1 MKKKLVL
8 ILFLSL
14 LLMPLGVYG
23 LEVELTNED
32 KFEVNFLDGDSLAIT
47 SYDDN
52 NKADGHLIINNDI
65 VTKYGLN
72 NKIIWQKEID
82 VSDIDGKYITPDND
96 YGLTVKG
103 SADMYIY
110 KVDANGNI
118 LWKAQWG
125 GNKEDGLEPITIT
138 YDEKGNENGYLF
150 IGFTTSTDLTGIE
163 PGYVM
168 VKFDMNGKLVWQRN
182 FDESLS
188 RDATIFSLNSTFY
201 GYQYNGSAI
210 LLQSVENIDSD
221 ANTICSYTM
230 PNNYNFAQ
238 IVTSK
243 NKNGEVDGAIVV
255 GNINNVKKR
264 TMSLMSLK
272 KVQDQKMSKN
282 NFFPFDE
289 GPAFIIKIDLKCNKV
304 WEQQYGTDNGNAYYS
319 ALPSKQVDGT
329 YDGYIAVGTSNS
341 SDLIDSSEIDQIA
354 IINKYDL
361 NGNLVWTKKYL
372 TNNSTIYFNI
382 NENYDLNGNFNGFAV
397 VGSSEVCPVE
407 NTSSGDENMKYSVKK
422 LGYNPCTNYAVVN
435 KYIYK
440 DYNVKKEETD
450 KGTVEVNTSN
460 AYPGDIIKVKV
471 TPKTGYMVSKI
482 IVKDSLGR
490 EIEVNGDSFIM
501 PEGDVTVSVIYARV
515 TNPVTSAV
523 LDIIIFISII
533 VGLSTILINSKKTNL
548 NQ

>member
-14 LLMPLGVYG
+14 LLMPFRTLAQ
-23 LEVELTNED
+23 EVELTNED
-32 KFEVNFLDGDSLAIT
+32 KFEVNILDDNTFAIT

-188 RDATIFSLNSTFY
+188 RDATIFSLNNTFY

-238 IVTSK
+238 IVPSK

-304 WEQQYGTDNGNAYYS
+304 WEQQYGTDNKNAYYS

-372 TNNSTIYFNI
+372 TDYATIYLNI
-382 NENYDLNGNFNGFAV
+382 NENYDLNGNFNGYFVMGASAKNCT
-397 VGSSEVCPVE
+397 GKKEISLKQNNQPSSRQIYII
-407 NTSSGDENMKYSVKK
+407 T
-422 LGYNPCTNYAVVN
+422 N
-435 KYIYK
+435 KYTYK
-440 DYNVKKEETD
+440 DYNIKKEETD
-450 KGTVEVNTSN
+450 KGTVEVNTEN
-460 AYPGDIIKVKV
+460 AYPGDLIKVKA

>member
-32 KFEVNFLDGDSLAIT
+32 KFEVNYLDDNTFAIT

-52 NKADGHLIINNDI
+52 NKADGHLIINDGI

-188 RDATIFSLNSTFY
+188 RDATIFSLNNTFY

-238 IVTSK
+238 IVPSK

-319 ALPSKQVDGT
+319 ALPSKQVDET
-329 YDGYIAVGTSNS
+329 YDGYIVAGTSNS
-341 SDLIDSSEIDQIA
+341 SDLIDSSETDQIA

-382 NENYDLNGNFNGFAV
+382 NENYDSNSNFNGYFV
-397 VGSSEVCPVE
+397 MGKSKTC
-407 NTSSGDENMKYSVKK
+407 TVKK
-422 LGYNPCTNYAVVN
+422 EISLKQNDQSCPIYLIAN
-435 KYIYK
+435 KYTYK

-450 KGTVEVNTSN
+450 KGTVEVNTEN
-460 AYPGDIIKVKV
+460 AYPGDLIKVKA

>member
-32 KFEVNFLDGDSLAIT
+32 KFEVNYLDDNTFAIT

-52 NKADGHLIINNDI
+52 NKADGHLIINDGI

-188 RDATIFSLNSTFY
+188 RDATIFSLNNTFY

-238 IVTSK
+238 IVPSK

-304 WEQQYGTDNGNAYYS
+304 WEQQYGTDNKNAYYS

-372 TNNSTIYFNI
+372 TDYATIYLNI
-382 NENYDLNGNFNGFAV
+382 NENYDLNGNFNGYFVMGASAKNCT
-397 VGSSEVCPVE
+397 GKKEISLKQNNQPSSRQIYII
-407 NTSSGDENMKYSVKK
+407 T
-422 LGYNPCTNYAVVN
+422 N
-435 KYIYK
+435 KYTYK
-440 DYNVKKEETD
+440 DYNIKKEETD
-450 KGTVEVNTSN
+450 KGTVEVNTEN
-460 AYPGDIIKVKV
+460 AYPGDLIKVKA

>member
-1 MKKKLVL
+1 MKKKLFL

-14 LLMPLGVYG
+14 LLMPFRALAQ
-23 LEVELTNED
+23 EVELTNEN
-32 KFEVNFLDGDSLAIT
+32 KFEVNSLNDNTFAIT

-52 NKADGHLIINNDI
+52 NKVDGHLIINNGI

-72 NKIIWQKEID
+72 NKIIWQKETG

-103 SADMYIY
+103 STDMYIY
-110 KVDANGNI
+110 KVDANGNT
-118 LWKAQWG
+118 LWKTQWG
-125 GNKEDGLEPITIT
+125 GNKEDVLLEPMTA

-150 IGFTTSTDLTGIE
+150 IGVTTSTDLTGVE
-163 PGYVM
+163 PGYVI
-168 VKFDMNGKLVWQRN
+168 VKFDMNGKLVWQHNLNESFKRN
-182 FDESLS
+182 Q
-188 RDATIFSLNSTFY
+188 AVFSLNNTIY
-201 GYQYNGSAI
+201 GYQYNGSVI
-210 LLQSVENIDSD
+210 SLESTESLNSDS
-221 ANTICSYTM
+221 NTICSYTM
-230 PNNYNFAQ
+230 PHNYNFAQ
-238 IVTSK
+238 IVPSK

-272 KVQDQKMSKN
+272 KIQVQKMSKSN
-282 NFFPFDE
+282 SFPFDE

-304 WEQQYGTDNGNAYYS
+304 WEQQYGTDNENAYYS

-341 SDLIDSSEIDQIA
+341 SDLIDSSEIEQIA

-372 TNNSTIYFNI
+372 TNNATGYLNI
-382 NENYDLNGNFNGFAV
+382 NENYDLNGNFNGYFVMGASPKDCTEKKEISLKQI
-397 VGSSEVCPVE
+397 GQSCPI
-407 NTSSGDENMKYSVKK
+407 Y
-422 LGYNPCTNYAVVN
+422 LIAN
-435 KYIYK
+435 KYTYK

-450 KGTVEVNTSN
+450 KGTVEVNTAN
-460 AYPGDIIKVKV
+460 AYPGDIIKVKA
-471 TPKTGYMVSKI
+471 TPKDGYMVSKI

-533 VGLSTILINSKKTNL
+533 VGLSTILINSKKVNL

>member
-14 LLMPLGVYG
+14 LLMPFRTLAQ
-23 LEVELTNED
+23 EVELTNED
-32 KFEVNFLDGDSLAIT
+32 KFEVNLLDNDSFAIT

-52 NKADGHLIINNDI
+52 NKVDGHLIINDGI
-65 VTKYGLN
+65 MTKYGLN
-72 NKIIWQKEID
+72 NKIIWQKESD
-82 VSDIDGKYITPDND
+82 MSDIDGKYITPDNA

-103 SADMYIY
+103 STDMYIY
-110 KVDANGNI
+110 KVDTNGNT
-118 LWKAQWG
+118 LWKTQWG
-125 GNKEDGLEPITIT
+125 GNKEDALEPMSVT

-150 IGFTTSTDLTGIE
+150 IGLTTSTDLTGIE

-168 VKFDMNGKLVWQRN
+168 VKFDMNGKLVWQHN
-182 FDESLS
+182 LDESLK
-188 RDATIFSLNSTFY
+188 RNTAAFSLNNTIY

-210 LLQSVENIDSD
+210 LLQSIENIDSD
-221 ANTICSYTM
+221 VNTICSYTM
-230 PNNYNFAQ
+230 PNNYKFAK
-238 IVTSK
+238 IVPSK

-272 KVQDQKMSKN
+272 KAQDQKMSKN

-289 GPAFIIKIDLKCNKV
+289 EPAFIIKIDLKCNKV
-304 WEQQYGTDNGNAYYS
+304 WEQQYGTDNKNAYYS

-341 SDLIDSSEIDQIA
+341 SDLIDSSEIDRLA

-372 TNNSTIYFNI
+372 TDYATIYLNI
-382 NENYDLNGNFNGFAV
+382 NENYDLNGNFNGYFVMGASAKDCT
-397 VGSSEVCPVE
+397 GKKEISLKQNDQSCPIYLI
-407 NTSSGDENMKYSVKK
+407 T
-422 LGYNPCTNYAVVN
+422 N
-435 KYIYK
+435 KYTYK
-440 DYNVKKEETD
+440 DYNIKKEETD
-450 KGTVEVNTSN
+450 KGTVEVNIAN
-460 AYPGDIIKVKV
+460 AYPGDLIKVKA

-533 VGLSTILINSKKTNL
+533 VGLSTILINSKKASL

>member
-32 KFEVNFLDGDSLAIT
+32 KFEVNYLDDNTFAIT

-52 NKADGHLIINNDI
+52 NKADGHLIINDGI

-188 RDATIFSLNSTFY
+188 RDATIFSLNNTFY

-221 ANTICSYTM
+221 TNTICSYTM

-238 IVTSK
+238 IVPSK

-319 ALPSKQVDGT
+319 ALPSKQVDET

-372 TNNSTIYFNI
+372 TNNATGYFNI
-382 NENYDLNGNFNGFAV
+382 NENYDLNGNFNGYFV
-397 VGSSEVCPVE
+397 MGVSPKDCIDKREISLKQIGQSCPIYLI
-407 NTSSGDENMKYSVKK
+407 T
-422 LGYNPCTNYAVVN
+422 N
-435 KYIYK
+435 KYTYK

-450 KGTVEVNTSN
+450 KGTVEVNTAN
-460 AYPGDIIKVKV
+460 AYPGDVIKVKA
-471 TPKTGYMVSKI
+471 TPKDGYMVSKI

-490 EIEVNGDSFIM
+490 KIEVNGDSFIM

-533 VGLSTILINSKKTNL
+533 VGLSTILINSKKASL

>member
-1 MKKKLVL
+1 MKKKLFL

-14 LLMPLGVYG
+14 LLMPFKALAQ
-23 LEVELTNED
+23 EVELTNEN
-32 KFEVNFLDGDSLAIT
+32 KFEVNFLDVDSLAIT

-52 NKADGHLIINNDI
+52 NKADGHLIINGGI

-72 NKIIWQKEID
+72 NKIIWQKEMET
-82 VSDIDGKYITPDND
+82 SDIKSEYITPDNA

-103 SADMYIY
+103 SVDMYIY
-110 KVDANGNI
+110 KVDTSGNT
-118 LWKAQWG
+118 LWKTQWG
-125 GNKEDGLEPITIT
+125 GNKEDSLDSVIAI
-138 YDEKGNENGYLF
+138 YDEKGNKNGYLF
-150 IGFTTSTDLTGIE
+150 IGMTTSTDLTGIE

-182 FDESLS
+182 LNESLE
-188 RDATIFSLNSTFY
+188 RDTAVFPLNNTIY
-201 GYQYNGSAI
+201 GYHYNGSVISLESAEI
-210 LLQSVENIDSD
+210 LDSD
-221 ANTICSYTM
+221 TNTICSYTM

-238 IVTSK
+238 IVPSK

-272 KVQDQKMSKN
+272 KIQVQKMSKSN
-282 NFFPFDE
+282 SFLFDE

-304 WEQQYGTDNGNAYYS
+304 WEQQYGTDNKNAYYS

-341 SDLIDSSEIDQIA
+341 SDLIDSSEIAQIA

-372 TNNSTIYFNI
+372 TDYATMYLNI
-382 NENYDLNGNFNGFAV
+382 NENYDLNGNFNGYFAM
-397 VGSSEVCPVE
+397 GA
-407 NTSSGDENMKYSVKK
+407 SSGCESRKREVSLKQINQPSSCPIY
-422 LGYNPCTNYAVVN
+422 LITN
-435 KYIYK
+435 KYTYK

-450 KGTVEVNTSN
+450 KGTVEVNTAN
-460 AYPGDIIKVKV
+460 AYPGDIIKVKA
-471 TPKTGYMVSKI
+471 TPKDGYMVSKI

-533 VGLSTILINSKKTNL
+533 VGLSTILINSKKASL

>member
-14 LLMPLGVYG
+14 LLMPFRTLAQ
-23 LEVELTNED
+23 EVELTNED
-32 KFEVNFLDGDSLAIT
+32 KFEVNILDEDSLAIT

-52 NKADGHLIINNDI
+52 NKVDGHLIINDGI
-65 VTKYGLN
+65 MTKYGLN
-72 NKIIWQKEID
+72 NKIIWQKESD
-82 VSDIDGKYITPDND
+82 MSDIDGKYITPDNS

-103 SADMYIY
+103 SNDMYIY
-110 KVDANGNI
+110 KVDTNGNT
-118 LWKAQWG
+118 LWKTQWG
-125 GNKEDGLEPITIT
+125 GNKEDALEPMSVT

-150 IGFTTSTDLTGIE
+150 IGLTTSTDLTGIE

-168 VKFDMNGKLVWQRN
+168 VKFDMNGKLVWQHN
-182 FDESLS
+182 LNESLN
-188 RDATIFSLNSTFY
+188 RNQAVFSLNNTIY
-201 GYQYNGSAI
+201 GYQYNGSSI
-210 LLQSVENIDSD
+210 LLQSMENIDSN
-221 ANTICSYTM
+221 ANKICSYTM
-230 PNNYNFAQ
+230 PNNYNFSK
-238 IVTSK
+238 IVPSK

-255 GNINNVKKR
+255 GNINNVEKR

-272 KVQDQKMSKN
+272 KVQVQKMTKN
-282 NFFPFDE
+282 NFFPFEE

-304 WEQQYGTDNGNAYYS
+304 WKQQYGTDNKNAYYS

-341 SDLIDSSEIDQIA
+341 SDLIDSSEIDRLA

-372 TNNSTIYFNI
+372 TDYATIYLNI
-382 NENYDLNGNFNGFAV
+382 NENYDLNGNFNGYFVMGASAKDCT
-397 VGSSEVCPVE
+397 GKKEISLKQNDQSCPIYLI
-407 NTSSGDENMKYSVKK
+407 T
-422 LGYNPCTNYAVVN
+422 N
-435 KYIYK
+435 KYTYK
-440 DYNVKKEETD
+440 DYNIKKEETD
-450 KGTVEVNTSN
+450 KGTVEVNIAN
-460 AYPGDIIKVKV
+460 AYPGDLIKVKA

-533 VGLSTILINSKKTNL
+533 VGLSTILINSKKASL

>member
-14 LLMPLGVYG
+14 LLMPFRTLAQ
-23 LEVELTNED
+23 EVELTNED
-32 KFEVNFLDGDSLAIT
+32 KFEVNLLDNDSFAIT

-52 NKADGHLIINNDI
+52 NKVDGHLIINDGI
-65 VTKYGLN
+65 MTKYGLN
-72 NKIIWQKEID
+72 NKIIWQKEMEM
-82 VSDIDGKYITPDND
+82 SDIDGKYITPDNA

-103 SADMYIY
+103 STDMYIY
-110 KVDANGNI
+110 KVDTNGNT
-118 LWKAQWG
+118 LWKTQWG
-125 GNKEDGLEPITIT
+125 GNKEDALEPMSVT

-150 IGFTTSTDLTGIE
+150 IGLTTSTDLTGIE

-168 VKFDMNGKLVWQRN
+168 VKFDMNGKLVWQHN
-182 FDESLS
+182 LNESLN
-188 RDATIFSLNSTFY
+188 RNQAVFSLNNTIY
-201 GYQYNGSAI
+201 GYQYNGSSI
-210 LLQSVENIDSD
+210 LLQSMENIDSN
-221 ANTICSYTM
+221 ANKICSYTM
-230 PNNYNFAQ
+230 PNNYNFSK
-238 IVTSK
+238 IVPSK

-255 GNINNVKKR
+255 GNINNVEKR

-272 KVQDQKMSKN
+272 KVQVQKMTKN
-282 NFFPFDE
+282 NFFPFEE

-304 WEQQYGTDNGNAYYS
+304 WKQQYGTDNKNAYYS

-341 SDLIDSSEIDQIA
+341 SDLIDSSEIDRLA

-372 TNNSTIYFNI
+372 TDYATIYLNI
-382 NENYDLNGNFNGFAV
+382 NENYDLNGNFNGYFVMGASAKDCT
-397 VGSSEVCPVE
+397 GKKEISLKQNDQSCPIYLI
-407 NTSSGDENMKYSVKK
+407 T
-422 LGYNPCTNYAVVN
+422 N
-435 KYIYK
+435 KYTYK
-440 DYNVKKEETD
+440 DYNIKKEETD
-450 KGTVEVNTSN
+450 KGTVEVNIAN
-460 AYPGDIIKVKV
+460 AYPGDLIKVKA

-533 VGLSTILINSKKTNL
+533 VGLSTILINSKKASL

>member
-32 KFEVNFLDGDSLAIT
+32 KFEVNYLDDNTFAIT

-52 NKADGHLIINNDI
+52 NKADGHLIINDGI

-72 NKIIWQKEID
+72 NKIIWQKEMEM
-82 VSDIDGKYITPDND
+82 SDIDGKYITPDNA

-110 KVDANGNI
+110 KVDANGNT
-118 LWKAQWG
+118 LWKTQWG
-125 GNKEDGLEPITIT
+125 GNKEDSLDSVIAI
-138 YDEKGNENGYLF
+138 YDDKGNKNGYLF
-150 IGFTTSTDLTGIE
+150 IGITTSTDLAGIE

-168 VKFDMNGKLVWQRN
+168 VKFDMNGKLVWQHN
-182 FDESLS
+182 LDESLK
-188 RDATIFSLNSTFY
+188 RNTAAFSLNNTFY

-210 LLQSVENIDSD
+210 LLQSIENIDSD
-221 ANTICSYTM
+221 VNTICSYTM
-230 PNNYNFAQ
+230 PNNYNFAK
-238 IVTSK
+238 IVSSK

-272 KVQDQKMSKN
+272 KAQDQNTS
-282 NFFPFDE
+282 NFISFDE

-304 WEQQYGTDNGNAYYS
+304 WEQQYGTDNKNAYYS

-372 TNNSTIYFNI
+372 TDYATIYLNI
-382 NENYDLNGNFNGFAV
+382 NENYDLNGNFNGYFVMGA
-397 VGSSEVCPVE
+397 
-407 NTSSGDENMKYSVKK
+407 SSGCGSRKREVSLKQIHQPSSCPIY
-422 LGYNPCTNYAVVN
+422 LITN
-435 KYIYK
+435 KYTYK

-450 KGTVEVNTSN
+450 KGTVEVNIAN
-460 AYPGDIIKVKV
+460 AYPGDLIKVKA

>member
-14 LLMPLGVYG
+14 LLMPFRTLAQ
-23 LEVELTNED
+23 EVELTNED
-32 KFEVNFLDGDSLAIT
+32 KFEVNILDEDSLAIT

-52 NKADGHLIINNDI
+52 NKVDGHLIINDGI
-65 VTKYGLN
+65 MTKYGLN
-72 NKIIWQKEID
+72 NKIIWQKESD
-82 VSDIDGKYITPDND
+82 MSDIDGKYITPDNS

-103 SADMYIY
+103 SNDMYIY
-110 KVDANGNI
+110 KVDTNGNT
-118 LWKAQWG
+118 LWKTQWG
-125 GNKEDGLEPITIT
+125 GNKEDALEPMSVT

-150 IGFTTSTDLTGIE
+150 IGLTTSTDLTGIE

-168 VKFDMNGKLVWQRN
+168 VKFDMNGKLVWQHN
-182 FDESLS
+182 LNESLN
-188 RDATIFSLNSTFY
+188 RNQAVFSLNNTIY
-201 GYQYNGSAI
+201 GYQYNGSSI
-210 LLQSVENIDSD
+210 LLQSIENIDSN
-221 ANTICSYTM
+221 ANKICSYTM
-230 PNNYNFAQ
+230 PNNYNFSK
-238 IVTSK
+238 IVPSK

-255 GNINNVKKR
+255 GNINNVEKR

-272 KVQDQKMSKN
+272 KVQVQKMTKN
-282 NFFPFDE
+282 NFFPFEE

-304 WEQQYGTDNGNAYYS
+304 WEQQYGTDNKNAYYS

-361 NGNLVWTKKYL
+361 NGNLVWIKKYL
-372 TNNSTIYFNI
+372 TNNATGYSNI
-382 NENYDLNGNFNGFAV
+382 NENYDLNGNFNGYFVMGASAKNCT
-397 VGSSEVCPVE
+397 GKKEISLKQNNQPSSCQIYL
-407 NTSSGDENMKYSVKK
+407 NT
-422 LGYNPCTNYAVVN
+422 N
-435 KYIYK
+435 KYTYK
-440 DYNVKKEETD
+440 DYNIKKEETD
-450 KGTVEVNTSN
+450 KGTVEVNIAN
-460 AYPGDIIKVKV
+460 AYPGDLIKVKA

-533 VGLSTILINSKKTNL
+533 VGLSTILINSKKASL

>member
-14 LLMPLGVYG
+14 LLMPFKALAQ
-23 LEVELTNED
+23 EVELTNED
-32 KFEVNFLDGDSLAIT
+32 KFEVNILDDNTFAIT

-52 NKADGHLIINNDI
+52 NKADGHLIINDGI
-65 VTKYGLN
+65 VTKYSLN
-72 NKIIWQKEID
+72 NKIIWQKEMETSGID
-82 VSDIDGKYITPDND
+82 VEYITPDNA

-103 SADMYIY
+103 SVDMYIY
-110 KVDANGNI
+110 KVDANGNT
-118 LWKAQWG
+118 LWKTQWG
-125 GNKEDGLEPITIT
+125 GNKEDSLDSVIAI
-138 YDEKGNENGYLF
+138 YDDKGNKNGYLF
-150 IGFTTSTDLTGIE
+150 IGITTSTDLAGIE

-168 VKFDMNGKLVWQRN
+168 VKFDMNGKLVWQHN
-182 FDESLS
+182 LNESLN
-188 RDATIFSLNSTFY
+188 RKQAVFSLNNTIY

-210 LLQSVENIDSD
+210 SLQSIENIDSD

-230 PNNYNFAQ
+230 PNNYNFAK
-238 IVTSK
+238 IVPSK
-243 NKNGEVDGAIVV
+243 NKNDEVDGAIVV
-255 GNINNVKKR
+255 GNINNAKKR

-272 KVQDQKMSKN
+272 KRQVQKMGKDN
-282 NFFPFDE
+282 YLYFDE

-304 WEQQYGTDNGNAYYS
+304 WEQQYGTDNKNAYYS

-372 TNNSTIYFNI
+372 TDYATIYLNI
-382 NENYDLNGNFNGFAV
+382 NENYDLNGNFNGYFVMGA
-397 VGSSEVCPVE
+397 
-407 NTSSGDENMKYSVKK
+407 SSGCGSRKREVSLKQIHQPSSCPIY
-422 LGYNPCTNYAVVN
+422 LITN
-435 KYIYK
+435 KYTYK

-450 KGTVEVNTSN
+450 KGTVEVNTEN
-460 AYPGDIIKVKV
+460 AYPGDLIKVKA

>member
-14 LLMPLGVYG
+14 LLMPFRTLAQ
-23 LEVELTNED
+23 EVELTNED
-32 KFEVNFLDGDSLAIT
+32 KFEVNILDEDSLAIT

-52 NKADGHLIINNDI
+52 NKVDGHLIINDGI
-65 VTKYGLN
+65 MTKYGLN
-72 NKIIWQKEID
+72 NKIIWQKESD
-82 VSDIDGKYITPDND
+82 MSDIDGKYITPDNS

-103 SADMYIY
+103 SNDMYIY
-110 KVDANGNI
+110 KVDTNGNT
-118 LWKAQWG
+118 LWKTQWG
-125 GNKEDGLEPITIT
+125 GNKEDALEPMSVT

-150 IGFTTSTDLTGIE
+150 IGLTTSTDLTGIE

-168 VKFDMNGKLVWQRN
+168 VKFDMNGKLVWQHN
-182 FDESLS
+182 LNESLN
-188 RDATIFSLNSTFY
+188 RNQAVFSLNNTIY
-201 GYQYNGSAI
+201 GYQYNGSSI
-210 LLQSVENIDSD
+210 LLQSIENIDSN
-221 ANTICSYTM
+221 ANKICSYTM
-230 PNNYNFAQ
+230 PNNYNFSK
-238 IVTSK
+238 IVPSK

-255 GNINNVKKR
+255 GNINNVEKR

-272 KVQDQKMSKN
+272 KVQVQKMIKN

-304 WEQQYGTDNGNAYYS
+304 WEQQYGTDNKNAYYS

-341 SDLIDSSEIDQIA
+341 SDLIDSSEIDRLA

-372 TNNSTIYFNI
+372 TDYATIYLNI
-382 NENYDLNGNFNGFAV
+382 NENYDLNGNFNGYFVMGASAKDCT
-397 VGSSEVCPVE
+397 GKKEISLKQNDQSCPIYLI
-407 NTSSGDENMKYSVKK
+407 T
-422 LGYNPCTNYAVVN
+422 N
-435 KYIYK
+435 KYTYK
-440 DYNVKKEETD
+440 DYNIKKEETD
-450 KGTVEVNTSN
+450 KGTVEVNIAN
-460 AYPGDIIKVKV
+460 AYPGDLIKVKA

-533 VGLSTILINSKKTNL
+533 VGLSTILINSKKASL

>member
-1 MKKKLVL
+1 MKKKLFL

-14 LLMPLGVYG
+14 LLMPFRTQAQ
-23 LEVELTNED
+23 EVELTNED
-32 KFEVNFLDGDSLAIT
+32 KFETADSNGNIEVFK
-47 SYDDN
+47 SYDN
-52 NKADGHLIINNDI
+52 NDKVDGHLIIDRDTET
-65 VTKYGLN
+65 VTKYSLN
-72 NKIIWQKEID
+72 NKIIWQKEMETSGID
-82 VSDIDGKYITPDND
+82 VEYITPDNA

-103 SADMYIY
+103 SVDMYIY
-110 KVDANGNI
+110 KVDANGNT
-118 LWKAQWG
+118 LWKTQWG
-125 GNKEDGLEPITIT
+125 GNKEDSLDSVIAI
-138 YDEKGNENGYLF
+138 YDDKGNKNGYLF
-150 IGFTTSTDLTGIE
+150 IGITTSTDLAGIE

-168 VKFDMNGKLVWQRN
+168 VKFDMNGKLVWQHN
-182 FDESLS
+182 LNESLN
-188 RDATIFSLNSTFY
+188 RKQAVFSLNNTIY

-210 LLQSVENIDSD
+210 SLQSIENIDSD

-230 PNNYNFAQ
+230 PNNYNFAK
-238 IVTSK
+238 IVPSK
-243 NKNGEVDGAIVV
+243 NKNDEVDGAIVV

-272 KVQDQKMSKN
+272 KRQVQKMGKDN
-282 NFFPFDE
+282 YLYFDE

-304 WEQQYGTDNGNAYYS
+304 WEQQYGTDNKNAYYS

-372 TNNSTIYFNI
+372 TDYATIYLNI
-382 NENYDLNGNFNGFAV
+382 NENYDLNGNFNGYFVMGA
-397 VGSSEVCPVE
+397 
-407 NTSSGDENMKYSVKK
+407 SSGCGSRKREVSLKQIHQPSSCPIY
-422 LGYNPCTNYAVVN
+422 LITN
-435 KYIYK
+435 KYTYK

-450 KGTVEVNTSN
+450 KGTVEVNTEN
-460 AYPGDIIKVKV
+460 AYPGDLIKVKA

>member
-14 LLMPLGVYG
+14 LLMPFRTQAQ
-23 LEVELTNED
+23 EVELTNED

-138 YDEKGNENGYLF
+138 YDEKGNANGYLF

-182 FDESLS
+182 FDESLN
-188 RDATIFSLNSTFY
+188 RDATIFSLNNTFY

-210 LLQSVENIDSD
+210 SLQSIENIDSD

-230 PNNYNFAQ
+230 PNNYNFAK
-238 IVTSK
+238 IVPSK

-304 WEQQYGTDNGNAYYS
+304 WEQQYGTDNKNAYYS

-372 TNNSTIYFNI
+372 TDYATIYLNI
-382 NENYDLNGNFNGFAV
+382 NENYDLNGNFNGYFVMGASAKNCT
-397 VGSSEVCPVE
+397 GKKEISLKQIHQPSSCPIYLI
-407 NTSSGDENMKYSVKK
+407 T
-422 LGYNPCTNYAVVN
+422 N
-435 KYIYK
+435 KYTYK

-460 AYPGDIIKVKV
+460 AYPGDVIKVKA
-471 TPKTGYMVSKI
+471 TPKDGYMVSKI